1 MHRVSTFVSRLP
13 LLILALATLSV
24 AAFGQSNSGSIT
36 LQGTASGYVEVR
48 AGGAASVSGGGTISN
63 NKAKG
68 DQLDNPSVLTIDFGE
83 VSPANTNAFVSATV
97 PLRLRSNVSYTLKMT
112 AGAMSYGSGTPDAN
126 SVTLADVGFGVTSAT
141 RDSGGGVASGTDTI
155 ASGSGDPT
163 SGSNGATSG
172 STGRYVYNS
181 GFSLGDY
188 SSATTLLTGPRV
200 MQAAVPTGSTNGL
213 VVNTVFAVK
222 PQFFTPGSFST
233 SVTFTISNP

>member
-1 MHRVSTFVSRLP
+1 MHLVATSLRRLP
-13 LLILALATLSV
+13 LLIFALVILSV

-48 AGGAASVSGGGTISN
+48 AGGAASISTGGTITN

-68 DQLDNPSVLTIDFGE
+68 DQLDNPSVLTLDFGE
-83 VSPANTNAFVSATV
+83 VSPSNTNAFVSATV
-97 PLRLRSNVSYTLKMT
+97 PLRLRSNVAYTLKMT
-112 AGAMSYGSGTPDAN
+112 AAAMTYGSGTPDAD
-126 SVTLADVGFGVTSAT
+126 SGTLADIGFGVTSAA
-141 RDSGGGVASGTDTI
+141 RDSGGGVMAGTDTV

-163 SGSNGATSG
+163 SGSHGATNGTS
-172 STGRYVYNS
+172 GRYVYNS
-181 GFSLGDY
+181 GFSLSDY

-200 MQAAVPTGSTNGL
+200 MKAAVPAGTTNGL